1 MKYSII
7 LPTRNRR
14 LMLMR
19 ALDALGAQRGPGP
32 EFEVIVIDNGSTDGT
47 ARALAERR
55 DGFPLRILYEP
66 EPNRARARNAGL
78 NAASGDIAVFIDD
91 DVIVPPHFL
100 AAHAAVHREPGS
112 LAVTG
117 PILNVDSL
125 EDRPKPAWR
134 HRSRAFFCTCNA
146 SVPLAE
152 LRHAGRFDEA
162 FTGYGW
168 EDTELGVRLRERGLK
183 HRFAW
188 EAYAYHLKPHAGERL
203 DEAERRIREK
213 ARMALL
219 FTKKQP
225 SMRVRLATGNY
236 RANLLRAA
244 LLNPRPLR
252 PCFAALADA
261 PRLPFALRAFARS
274 QYLDGVYVDELRKGG
289 GG

>member
-1 MKYSII
+1 MKCSII

-14 LMLMR
+14 VMLMR
-19 ALDALGAQRGPGP
+19 ALDALGAQRGAP
-32 EFEVIVIDNGSTDGT
+32 EFEVVVIDNGSNDGT

-55 DGFPLRILYEP
+55 DGFPLSIVHEP

-78 NAASGDIAVFIDD
+78 EVATGDIAVFIDD

-100 AAHAAVHREPGS
+100 AAHAAAHREPGP
-112 LAVTG
+112 LTVTG
-117 PILNVDSL
+117 PILNIPSS

-134 HRSRAFFCTCNA
+134 HLSRAFFCTCNA
-146 SVPLAE
+146 SLPLVE
-152 LRHAGRFDEA
+152 VRQAGRFDPA

-168 EDTELGVRLRERGLK
+168 EDTELGVRLRDRGLK

-188 EAYAYHLKPHAGERL
+188 NAYAYHVKPHAWERL
-203 DEAERRIREK
+203 DEAQRRMREK
-213 ARMALL
+213 ARMALVFL
-219 FTKKQP
+219 AKQP

-244 LLNPRPLR
+244 LLNPRRLR

-261 PRLPFALRAFARS
+261 PKLPYALRAFARS
-274 QYLDGVYVDELRKGG
+274 QYLDGIYLDELRNGG
-289 GG
+289 RG